1 MLNNQYRYDPQYIKR
16 RLHQDLNKSKAFGLW
31 PLVLEV
37 SKFFFALLVFTLSFI
52 ITRLINPSV
61 FTFNYHLIIGLTP
74 VEELP
79 LPLAGPDPCGVPCP
93 GHAPHGAGSRE
104 DCSFVL
110 VVLLSASLT
119 KNLISGKER

>member
-16 RLHQDLNKSKAFGLW
+16 RLHQDLNKSKAFGPW
-31 PLVLEV
+31 
-37 SKFFFALLVFTLSFI
+37 SWRFRSFFFALLVFTLIFI

-79 LPLAGPDPCGVPCP
+79 LPLASPDPCGVPCP
-93 GHAPHGAGSRE
+93 CHAPHGAGSRE
-104 DCSFVL
+104 DCSFFL

-119 KNLISGKER
+119 ENLISGKER